1 MGRKIGRNEK
11 CPCGSGKKYKQCCM
25 RRDQSRRSMETVS
38 RRSPAPQPRFVFE
51 EDDLDELS
59 NRALDL
65 TNAGRFDE
73 AEKLC
78 RELKERHPDQID
90 HLDRLGGIREAQGR
104 FDEAAALYRQC
115 AEFARTHDG
124 FDEHSV
130 AFHER
135 RAREMD
141 ARA

>member
-1 MGRKIGRNEK
+1 MGNKIGRNQK
-11 CPCGSGKKYKQCCM
+11 CPCGSGRKYKQCCM
-25 RRDQSRRSMETVS
+25 RRDQSRRSMEMGA
-38 RRSPAPQPRFVFE
+38 RRSAPPQPRFLFE

-59 NRALDL
+59 NKALDL
-65 TNAGRFDE
+65 TNASRFEE
-73 AEKLC
+73 AEGLC
-78 RELKERHPDQID
+78 RELEERYPDQID
-90 HLDRLGGIREAQGR
+90 HLDRLGGVREAQGR
-104 FDEAAALYRQC
+104 FGEAAALYRRC

-130 AFHER
+130 AYHEK

>member
-1 MGRKIGRNEK
+1 MAKKIGRNEK

-25 RRDQSRRSMETVS
+25 RRDASRRSMDTVA
-38 RRSPAPQPRFVFE
+38 RRSAPKPRVMFE

-59 NRALDL
+59 NKALNL
-65 TNAGRFDE
+65 TNAGRFEE
-73 AEKLC
+73 AEVLC
-78 RELKERHPDQID
+78 RQLKERYPDQID

-130 AFHER
+130 EYHEK
-135 RAREMD
+135 RAREME